1 MKKIHNKILT
11 SNEYVNKLLL
21 LNPQFDTEFEYHYK
35 KDQRSYYSYL
45 SFIKIL
51 HAEKLEDRLSKK
63 EVELILVDYFNLPN
77 TLNQLTNDQKLILI
91 DLGYFL
97 NELKFDQSSYIR
109 SNLAMKGLFLDEY
122 TYDSDEVVRIC
133 VVAQSHNLHI
143 LKNDKDQGVRDA
155 ANHRLMKQILL
166 DNWNEMRCV
175 L

>member
-63 EVELILVDYFNLPN
+63 EIELILVDYFNLPN

-166 DNWNEMRCV
+166 DNWNEMRCA

>member
-63 EVELILVDYFNLPN
+63 EIELILVDYFNLPN

-143 LKNDKDQGVRDA
+143 LKDDRCEQVRNYAKRVLQEQENQHVKD
-155 ANHRLMKQILL
+155 
-166 DNWNEMRCV
+166 
-175 L
+175 